1 MNRKP
6 RQFVSVWICVACEAC
21 NSASAEL
28 CLSCGRARRR
38 RELLG
43 LRH

>member
-1 MNRKP
+1 MNRKQK
-6 RQFVSVWICVACEAC
+6 QFVSIWICVACEAA

-28 CLSCGRARRR
+28 CLSCGRARKR

-43 LRH
+43 LRR

>member
-1 MNRKP
+1 MNRK
-6 RQFVSVWICVACEAC
+6 QKQLVSIWICTTCRAF

-38 RELLG
+38 REQLG

>member
-1 MNRKP
+1 MSRK
-6 RQFVSVWICVACEAC
+6 QKQLVSIWICMACEAC

-28 CLSCGRARRR
+28 CLSCGTARRR

-43 LRH
+43 LRR